1 MRLMRRRQVQPLSM
15 TSAVSLCCRVTLNK
29 CFDRLKFMWIPKLG
43 GVQLEF
49 VTHKVVE
56 SAELAWLYQNA
67 RLYAILSTSWEFL
80 FARFAFSIF
89 PLTLNFLPRILEKE
103 LLLLAGEKTLLSRTA
118 SAVQRRN

>member
-1 MRLMRRRQVQPLSM
+1 
-15 TSAVSLCCRVTLNK
+15 
-29 CFDRLKFMWIPKLG
+29 MWIPKLG